1 MADPLI
7 MIVAADEAGRR
18 SLLEEMASRY
28 ERDYALVAHST
39 VDDALA
45 DLDVRRAGD
54 EPVAMVMVRTDVDD
68 PCDVCARVRPLA
80 PAAKRLV
87 LLQPGEW
94 GSAIWEATRRA
105 ANHGIID
112 TGLLQPLDR
121 RDEEFHTA
129 ISEYLSDWFAVAGTP
144 LVQMVK
150 IVGDTADPQLQA
162 WRTWFERAGIASTV
176 YEPGSECGEII
187 MGNAPPGA
195 TLPVVALRGYGHVL
209 VDPTRDD
216 LLTAM
221 GRSADLSVDYDVA
234 IVGSGPAG
242 LAAAVYA
249 TSEGLSTLLVEGDQ
263 AGGQA
268 GTSSMIRNYLG
279 FPRGI
284 SGARLAQRGLAQAIR
299 FGVAI
304 HQGRR
309 VVGLDPGA
317 PHRIAFD
324 DGSQVRARAVVLA
337 CGVTYRRIGVEPL
350 EALVGAGVSY
360 GAPMSE
366 ARALAGRPAIVVGA
380 GNSAGQAAIHLAR
393 FAARVKIVARR
404 SSLAETMSSYLIDE
418 IESHERIHVYTGAE
432 VVDGGGDGHLEWITF
447 LRHDGERLTVPCEA
461 LFLMLGAE
469 PRVDWLPE
477 AVCRDDR
484 GFVLTG
490 ADQPDEHWPLE
501 RRPGHLETC
510 IPGLYAVGDVRSGS
524 VKRVAAASG
533 EGATVVPLVHQFLA
547 LAETASAQGS

>member
-1 MADPLI
+1 MADPII
-7 MIVAADEAGRR
+7 MIVAAEATGRR
-18 SLLEEMASRY
+18 SLVEEMASRY
-28 ERDYALVAHST
+28 ERDYSLVAHES

-45 DLDVRRAGD
+45 DLGRRRDGD
-54 EPVAMVMVRTDVDD
+54 EPVAMVMVRTDVGD
-68 PCDVCARVRPLA
+68 PCDACARVRPLA

-94 GSAIWEATRRA
+94 GSPVWEDARRA
-105 ANHGIID
+105 ANRGVID
-112 TGLLQPLDR
+112 TALLQPLDR

-129 ISEYLSDWFAVAGTP
+129 VAEYLSDWFAVAGTP

-150 IVGDTADPQLQA
+150 IVGDTADPRLQG
-162 WRTWFERAGIASTV
+162 WRAWFERAGIASTV
-176 YEPGSECGEII
+176 YDPDSEVGRIVL
-187 MGNAPPGA
+187 GNAPPGSA
-195 TLPVVALRGYGHVL
+195 LPVVALRGFGHVL

-249 TSEGLSTLLVEGDQ
+249 TSEGLSTVLIEADQ

-309 VVGLDPGA
+309 VTGLEPGE
-317 PHRIAFD
+317 PHRLALE
-324 DGSQVRARAVVLA
+324 DGTHVRARAVVLA

-366 ARALAGRPAIVVGA
+366 ARSLAGRPAIVVGA

-393 FAARVKIVARR
+393 FAAKVKVVARR
-404 SSLAETMSSYLIDE
+404 DGLAATMSSYLIDE
-418 IESHERIHVYTGAE
+418 IENHERIHVYTGAE
-432 VVDGGGDGHLEWITF
+432 VVDGGGDGRLEWITF
-447 LRHDGERLTVPCEA
+447 LRRDTGERLTVPCEA

-469 PRVDWLPE
+469 PRVDWLPDV
-477 AVCRDDR
+477 VCRDDR

-490 ADQPDEHWPLE
+490 ADQPDGHWPLD
-501 RRPGHLETC
+501 RRPGHIETC
-510 IPGLYAVGDVRSGS
+510 VPGLFAVGDLRSGS

-533 EGATVVPLVHQFLA
+533 EGATVIPLVHEYLA
-547 LAETASAQGS
+547 PPDDRTT